1 MFADTRDREA
11 FLQRIGALASA
22 FHVEIHA
29 YALMHTHVHLFVR
42 TREANLG
49 RFMQRLI
56 PCCMCHC
63 AINGIRCEN

>member
-42 TREANLG
+42 TREANLLLHMRVVILPG
-49 RFMQRLI
+49 T
-56 PCCMCHC
+56 CSC
-63 AINGIRCEN
+63 ARARRTL